1 MLFVYLH
8 FDAAFYGSAIQL
20 KNAKGRLYPITY
32 TYSDNTSHIKIQL
45 RCYFI
50 YIKEFS

>member
-1 MLFVYLH
+1 MLFDYLQ
-8 FDAAFYGSAIQL
+8 FDAAFYGSTIQL
-20 KNAKGRLYPITY
+20 NNAKGRLYPITN
-32 TYSDNTSHIKIQL
+32 TYSDNTSHIKIKL